1 MHASTKIS
9 ASLEN
14 YMYYTSKILMK
25 TNLYVRL
32 GIFLQTKYKVLNIQI
47 KFNGFVVVC
56 FRIILALK
64 ISSNIA
70 SFILSI
76 MLCL

>member
-14 YMYYTSKILMK
+14 YMYYTSKIFMK

-32 GIFLQTKYKVLNIQI
+32 GIYLQTKYQVLNIQI
-47 KFNGFVVVC
+47 KFNGFNYEN
-56 FRIILALK
+56 LQ
-64 ISSNIA
+64 
-70 SFILSI
+70 
-76 MLCL
+76 